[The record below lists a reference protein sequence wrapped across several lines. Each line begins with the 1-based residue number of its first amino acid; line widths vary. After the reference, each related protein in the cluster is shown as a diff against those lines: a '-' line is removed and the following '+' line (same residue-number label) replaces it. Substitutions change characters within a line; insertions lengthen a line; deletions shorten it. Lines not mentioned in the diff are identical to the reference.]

1 MYHSI
6 WAVRPLMWDKE
17 EGEAVL
23 YPTSFEPFP
32 VDVSC
37 SVDSL
42 LFICCYGVLTFDMG
56 IMNASL
62 YYLAVCVL

>member
-42 LFICCYGVLTFDMG
+42 LFICCYGVLT
-56 IMNASL
+56 
-62 YYLAVCVL
+62 YLIWE